1 MRANSGREDRRL
13 DTGER
18 EALRVVAGAPAAT
31 EVDWWTLRRTIVED
45 AAAFL
50 GEARRRP
57 WWDYAAGWIRPAV
70 PVGMAVSIMA
80 MVVLGSAGTIT
91 GTITGTALSAVAD
104 TTDASVWLHAVR
116 GGGAA
121 SDVDPLLGESRIA
134 TALVDDASAST
145 K

>member
-1 MRANSGREDRRL
+1 MRANGGRDEQRL

-18 EALRVVAGAPAAT
+18 EALRIVAGAPAAT

-45 AAAFL
+45 ARPFL
-50 GEARRRP
+50 DGARRRP

-91 GTITGTALSAVAD
+91 GTALSPVAAD
-104 TTDASVWLHAVR
+104 TTDASMWLHAVR

-121 SDVDPLLGESRIA
+121 SDVDPVLGESRIA